1 MPAPD
6 LPPKPPL
13 LTNRR
18 RRVLW
23 LLLGVD
29 LLLWLWVG
37 VLTWLPGQLQAAIDA
52 RLAGSGMQVQWQQL
66 SLSAFGHVRVERL
79 AIGEG
84 LRPLLA
90 VEQLEVSV
98 SLVDVV
104 LGKRRAERIV
114 LNKPVVFLDLVDG
127 KPLFWQKLA
136 DALRKKKPDEP
147 RQPKSPGPKG
157 LGRYTQT
164 LQVKDGQLQVGIL
177 GNAAW
182 LFGPKLEIS
191 AVEVELEV
199 DAGGSLGLVLPKQL
213 GGGKLAA
220 TVRSDGR
227 KLTAASGDFS
237 PPLRWRVPGKDDK
250 RPKGLHVTVAG
261 LSWLGDAPA
270 LRAVQLADAA
280 TTLIALDQVGVD
292 ADDKALVVAGAHVHV
307 PERVWRPYAPADLPA
322 DVTELLGAIGLDA
335 AQIRLRKDD
344 KASQL
349 EVIDLRAALAGWPVQ
364 LAKLAAEY
372 RAEGTSLT
380 LDGALLQLPLSDK
393 RVPAALRTRVAE
405 LVAMRR
411 AAPPE
416 QEPDEEEDEEL
427 PLDPDAAPPAAAGGA
442 AGSAPGGWTAPAP
455 QGALAVAPKGP
466 RKPPAPEWMAALR
479 EGQRAALGVRPKL
492 DALWPLQRLPD
503 ALRSGAVQLR
513 VRGARA
519 ELLGDDGQVVLG
531 LRDGEVELDQAPGTT
546 LPRLSARVQP
556 WDQLGALGRVGV
568 AWWKDASDQHVL
580 DVGLSGGGMAQLLAS
595 KLPGAAVGP
604 GAKVGVWLRTTVAPD
619 KTVRVAGRFDLAKL
633 GIQWWR
639 LAERPIA
646 DFALSGAVEATVRP
660 SGRWTLLVDELQLG
674 DARMTAEADFANV
687 TDRPRIHLG
696 LAAPLQD
703 CGAMLRAIPG
713 SMTPT
718 IGQIDASGLMGWSVG
733 LDTHLP
739 NVGATAVELSLSDTL
754 CTVERLGDIDFGE
767 FQGKKWSRPVNENG
781 KILTDVLI
789 GPGSGSWTPLAR
801 MPAFLPFVMWS
812 SEDSFYKHRGISESL
827 LAKALAIDLAH
838 GRFIYGGSTI
848 TQQLVKNLYL
858 KRTKALSRKFEEML
872 IVWQMERTLGKH
884 KILEIYLNGVEFGP
898 KVYGITR
905 AAWEF
910 FQKSPAA
917 LRPKEATYLAIIK
930 PSPRSGW
937 GTARGNGWG
946 EWYEMKTGKYMDK
959 LLFEG
964 LISQEDYDLDRAEFG
979 SWKPNFRPAARGSAA
994 PK

>member
-1 MPAPD
+1 MPSSSGPS
-6 LPPKPPL
+6 LPVAL
-13 LTNRR
+13 RARR
-18 RRVLW
+18 RKRLLLALAVLDAVLW
-23 LLLGVD
+23 A
-29 LLLWLWVG
+29 WVG
-37 VLTWLPGQLQAAIDA
+37 VLSWIPGQVREAVEA
-52 RLAGSGMQVQWQQL
+52 RLAGSGMQVQWQRL
-66 SLSAFGHVRVERL
+66 SLSAFGNVAVEGL

-90 VEQLEVSV
+90 VERLEVSI
-98 SLVDVV
+98 SALDVL
-104 LGKRRAERIV
+104 LGRRRAEHIV
-114 LNKPVVFLDLVDG
+114 LVKPVVYLDLIDG

-136 DALRKKKPDEP
+136 DALRKKKSDEP
-147 RQPKSPGPKG
+147 RQPKTPGPKG
-157 LGRYTQT
+157 LGRYTQS
-164 LQVKDGQLQVGIL
+164 LEIREGQLQVGIL

-182 LFGPKLEIS
+182 LFGPKLEIT
-191 AVEVELEV
+191 AVEALLEV
-199 DAGGSLGLVLPKQL
+199 ESGGSLGLVLPKQL

-220 TVRSDGR
+220 EFRSDGS
-227 KLTAASGDFS
+227 KLTAASGDFT
-237 PPLRWRVPGKDDK
+237 PPLRWRVPGKDEK

-261 LSWLGDAPA
+261 LGWLADAPA
-270 LRAVQLADAA
+270 LKAVALADAA

-292 ADDKALVVAGAHVHV
+292 AEDKALVVAGLHVSV
-307 PERVWRPYAPADLPA
+307 PERVWKPYAPANLPGE
-322 DVTELLGAIGLDA
+322 VTALLANVSLDA
-335 AQIRLRKDD
+335 GQVRLRK
-344 KASQL
+344 AGETTEA
-349 EVIDLRAALAGWPVQ
+349 EVVAIHSALGGLPVQ
-364 LAKLAAEY
+364 VAKLLVQRTDKSTVLAV
-372 RAEGTSLT
+372 
-380 LDGALLQLPLSDK
+380 DGPLLQVPLSAPA
-393 RVPAALRTRVAE
+393 VPQAVRTRVAE
-405 LVAMRR
+405 ISAVRR

-416 QEPDEEEDEEL
+416 AEPEEDDDDGEAA
-427 PLDPDAAPPAAAGGA
+427 LDPDAPLP
-442 AGSAPGGWTAPAP
+442 APGVGAGPLAAPA

-479 EGQRAALGVRPKL
+479 DGQRAALGVRARL
-492 DALWPLQRLPD
+492 DALWPLQKLPEY
-503 ALRSGAVQLR
+503 LRSGAMQLH

-519 ELLGDDGQVVLG
+519 ELLGDDGRVVLG
-531 LRDGEVELDQAPGTT
+531 VRDGEVELEQAPGTT
-546 LPRLSARVQP
+546 LPRLSVRLQP
-556 WDQLGALGRVGV
+556 WDSYGTLGRVGV
-568 AWWKDASDQHVL
+568 AWWKDGADQHVL
-580 DVGLSGGGMAQLLAS
+580 DVGLSGGGIAQLLAS
-595 KLPGAAVGP
+595 RLPGAAIGP
-604 GAKVGVWLRTTVAPD
+604 GASVGVWLRTTVAAD
-619 KTVRVAGRFDLAKL
+619 KTVRVAGRFDVAKL

-646 DFALSGAVEATVRP
+646 DFALAGALEATIRP
-660 SGRWTLLVDELQLG
+660 AGRWTLLMDELQLG
-674 DARMTAEADFANV
+674 DARMIAEADFAQV
-687 TDRPRIHLG
+687 MDRPRVHLS

-703 CGAMLRAIPG
+703 CGAMLQAIPP

-718 IGQIDASGLMGWSVG
+718 IGRIEANGLMGWSVG
-733 LDTHLP
+733 LDTNLP
-739 NVGATAVELSLSDTL
+739 NVGATAVELALSDTL
-754 CTVERLGDIDFGE
+754 CTVERLGDIDFAE
-767 FQGKKWSRPVNENG
+767 FQNKKWSRPVNENG

-827 LAKALAIDLAH
+827 LAKALAIDLSH

-872 IVWQMERTLGKH
+872 IVWQMERVLGKH

-905 AAWEF
+905 AAWDF
-910 FQKSPAA
+910 FQKPPGA